1 ITEIEKLFLDNMDA
15 IFQQEWL
22 KNELLLAPQD
32 ERFAS
37 FHRKSDLPEGINWD
51 ENIVKTFE
59 RLLLQV

>member
-1 ITEIEKLFLDNMDA
+1 MDA